1 MVKYILI
8 LGAFICSTIVFGQ
21 DDETTGLP
29 FDSVEFSFGEI
40 SYQNKPYTG
49 TLYDRYADGGNKA
62 SANVVNGKYN
72 GSVRTFYPGGQ
83 THFTLRFDD
92 GEAKGTLRVYY
103 PNGEMKLQVNLGGTA
118 REGGSNLKNIT
129 YWVYYQSN
137 YKQKFKGSGR
147 IMFLTKEGLTCSA
160 LGDMPANKIY
170 AFGIYDNKL
179 KNNGK
184 FIANSALMYYP
195 F

>member
-1 MVKYILI
+1 MVKYI
-8 LGAFICSTIVFGQ
+8 FIACSLLWANLALAQG
-21 DDETTGLP
+21 DESLSLP
-29 FDSVEFSFGEI
+29 FDSVQFSFGEI
-40 SYQNKPYTG
+40 IYQNKPYSG
-49 TLYDRYADGGNKA
+49 TLYEKYADGGNKA

-83 THFTLRFDD
+83 THFTLRFED
-92 GEAKGTLRVYY
+92 GEAKGTIRVYY
-103 PNGEMKLQVNLGGTA
+103 PNGEMKLQANLGKTA
-118 REGGSNLKNIT
+118 REGGSNVKNIS
-129 YWVYYQSN
+129 YWVYYQSS
-137 YKQKFKGSGR
+137 YKQKFKGSAR
-147 IMFLTKEGLTCSA
+147 VMFLTKEGLTCSS

-170 AFGIYDNKL
+170 AFGIFDNKL